1 MSESEVPLADEIG
14 KATAA
19 SRRHQGMPV
28 LWEHLEAAEP
38 VLGDEPIAGLTLTG
52 SVLLSLGIRN

>member
-19 SRRHQGMPV
+19 SQRDQGMPV
-28 LWEHLEAAEP
+28 LQEHLEAAEP
-38 VLGDEPIAGLTLTG
+38 VLGDEPIGGLTLPA
-52 SVLLSLGIRN
+52 SVLVSLDVRN